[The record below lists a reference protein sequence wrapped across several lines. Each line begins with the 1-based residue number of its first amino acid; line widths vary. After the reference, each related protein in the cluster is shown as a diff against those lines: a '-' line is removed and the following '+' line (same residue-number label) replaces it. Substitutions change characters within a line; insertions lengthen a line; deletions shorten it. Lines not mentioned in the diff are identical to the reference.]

1 MLEGDVRPIPIL
13 KSEISK
19 GLAKF
24 TMHIERVQ
32 VEEGFLDGLDV
43 HFVPGLNVVI
53 GARGTGKTSLI
64 ELIRFCLDIRGFGAE
79 TAKRSMDHALSVLG
93 TGQVTVTLAENGRQV
108 TVTRTAN
115 DKAPRSTGPY
125 TSPIVF
131 SQTEIETVGLQ
142 PSGRLGLID
151 SFLGD
156 MRRTGAEEAEAVS
169 EARSL
174 TKEVD
179 SLRRELEDY
188 ERHLA
193 EIPSIDQ
200 QLEQLA
206 PSEQQLAK
214 SSKDVAAKKGSLDE
228 LSKSIASTAVALTST
243 ERFSQFTARWRA
255 TIAAAV
261 QATPPDEVWAT
272 RTEDNPLPALQERA
286 AKAAAYIQHALTEV
300 NAIESETRSAAAKLD
315 KQKVTFEEQARQL
328 RKEIESLQEGAGSI
342 ARQGQQLRER
352 KAQLESLRTVAQ
364 ERRHRIN
371 QLLSQRNA
379 ALDRLESVRE
389 SRFGARATAA
399 DQLNHVLG
407 PKIRIVVTRFG
418 QYDEYASAIAEV
430 LRGSGLRYGELAPA
444 LAKSV
449 SPRELMEAADA
460 SDVTLVSEAVGIT
473 KDRALRAISQLKEA
487 DLGALA
493 TVNVEDVVSFQ
504 LLDGTDYK
512 DISQLSTGQRC
523 TVILPL
529 VLRHTERLLI
539 VDQPEDHIDN
549 AFIADTLIRS
559 IVARDPSG
567 QIIFSTHNAN
577 IPVLGNADRVVQLGS
592 DGRRGFALVS
602 ADLNSPAAVHAI
614 TSVMEGGI
622 EAFGRRA
629 SFYSRRKGK

>member
-1 MLEGDVRPIPIL
+1 
-13 KSEISK
+13 
-19 GLAKF
+19 
-24 TMHIERVQ
+24 MHIDRVQ
-32 VEEGFLDGLDV
+32 IEEGFLDGLDV

-64 ELIRFCLDIRGFGAE
+64 ELVRFCLDVRGFAAE
-79 TAKRSMDHALSVLG
+79 TAKRSQDHALSVLG
-93 TGQVTVTLAENGRQV
+93 TGQVTVTLTENGRQV
-108 TVTRTAN
+108 IVTRTAT
-115 DKAPRSTGPY
+115 DKTPRSTGPF

-142 PSGRLGLID
+142 PNGRLGLID

-156 MRRTGAEEAEAVS
+156 MRRNEAEEGEAVS
-169 EARSL
+169 EVRSL

-179 SLRRELEDY
+179 AIRRELDDY

-200 QLEQLA
+200 QLDQLMPAEQL
-206 PSEQQLAK
+206 LAK
-214 SSKDVAAKKGSLDE
+214 SSTDVAAKKQSLDV

-243 ERFSQFTARWRA
+243 ERFSQAVTRWRA
-255 TIAAAV
+255 TIVAAAQV
-261 QATPPDEVWAT
+261 TPPGEVWSGQAD
-272 RTEDNPLPALQERA
+272 DNPLPALQERA
-286 AKAAAYIQHALTEV
+286 AKAAAYIQQALAEI
-300 NAIESETRSAAAKLD
+300 NAIDAESRSAAARFNKH
-315 KQKVTFEEQARQL
+315 KVDLEDQARQL
-328 RKEIESLQEGAGSI
+328 RKEIETLQEGAGTT

-364 ERRHRIN
+364 ERNHRIN
-371 QLLSQRNA
+371 LLLNQRNA
-379 ALDRLESVRE
+379 ALDRLETVRE
-389 SRFGARATAA
+389 ARFNARVAAA
-399 DQLNHVLG
+399 DKLNHVLG
-407 PKIRIVVTRFG
+407 PKIQIVVTRAG
-418 QYDEYASAIAEV
+418 QYDAYASAIAEV
-430 LRGSGLRYGELAPA
+430 LRGSGLRYGELAPT

-460 SDVTLVSEAVGIT
+460 GDVALISEAAGIT
-473 KDRALRAISQLKEA
+473 KDRAVRTISQLKDS

-493 TVNVEDVVSFQ
+493 TINVEDVVSFQ

-549 AFIADTLIRS
+549 AFIADTLIRA
-559 IVARDPSG
+559 IMARDPSG
-567 QIIFSTHNAN
+567 QILFSTHNAN

-592 DGRRGFALVS
+592 DGRRGFALVT

-629 SFYSRRKGK
+629 SFYGRRKAK